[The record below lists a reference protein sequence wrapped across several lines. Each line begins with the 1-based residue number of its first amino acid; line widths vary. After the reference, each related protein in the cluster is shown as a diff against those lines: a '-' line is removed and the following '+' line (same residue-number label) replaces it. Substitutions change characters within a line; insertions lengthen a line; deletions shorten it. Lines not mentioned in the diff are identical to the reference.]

1 MSTIE
6 KTAEFAQVEKGL
18 EHIRQQAKD
27 RIDGIEAIVHD
38 LAQKSADGFSPSVLG
53 KTQHKSF
60 GQQFMET
67 QQAKDLM
74 SGHAQS
80 AKATLTGA
88 SLLVKNTISGDTG
101 SPATPD
107 DVFSPAS
114 RLPYISEGPTKNL
127 RLVSAMPVMTADSN
141 QVAATREAGYTNSAA
156 GQTAEGSAKAE
167 STLTFDLVQRQ
178 VVTIAHFVKCSNQVL
193 QDAPALQNYIDRR
206 LAYGLMDRLEFE
218 ILRGDGTAGSFD
230 GMQKAGNH
238 TAITPETGDAASD
251 TIRKAITALELA
263 GYEAS
268 AIVLNPADFAAI
280 EIEKASTG
288 LYILGDG
295 GSARLVTEGLARRM
309 WSVPVILSTHLQA
322 GKVVV
327 ADLGAA
333 AVLWDRQSPTIEMG
347 FVNSDFTNNL
357 ITLRAEMRGALTI
370 NQPVAI
376 RYGDL
381 TV

>member
-1 MSTIE
+1 MEVSE
-6 KTAEFAQVEKGL
+6 VKTALDGL
-18 EHIRQQAKD
+18 TERVGN
-27 RIDGIEAIVHD
+27 RVRELEAVVND
-38 LAQKSADGFSPSVLG
+38 LAQKSVDGYTPTTF

-114 RLPYISEGPTKNL
+114 RLPYIAEGARKNL
-127 RLVSAMPVMTADSN
+127 RLLAAMPIISCDSN

-156 GQTAEGSAKAE
+156 GQTFEGSAKAE
-167 STLTFDLVQRQ
+167 STLTFDLVQKP
-178 VVTIAHFVKCSNQVL
+178 VVTIAHFVKASNQVL

-206 LAYGLMDRLEFE
+206 LTYGLMDRLEFE
-218 ILRGDGTAGSFD
+218 ILRGDGAIGSFD
-230 GMQKAGNH
+230 GMTKSGNF
-238 TAITPETGDAASD
+238 TAITPATGDDGAD
-251 TIRKAITALELA
+251 TVRKAITALELA

-268 AIVLNPADFAAI
+268 AVIMNPSDFAAI
-280 EIEKASTG
+280 EIAKASTG
-288 LYILGDG
+288 LYVLGDG
-295 GSARLVTEGLARRM
+295 GSAQLVTQGLSRRL
-309 WSVPVILSTHLQA
+309 WNVPVILSTHMVS

-327 ADLGAA
+327 ADVQAA
-333 AVLWDRQSPTIEMG
+333 CVLWDRMAPTVELG